1 MLKRRQSW
9 KMTLSVILL
18 LFFLGSVTSAE
29 PLNEAA
35 KQGNLKEVKR
45 LISKGANIEAKDASS
60 ATPLY
65 NAVDKGNK
73 DVVEFLILKGA
84 DLNANCTDGFT
95 PLHLATVLFGG
106 DKEMVKLLLSHGA
119 NVNAIDRN
127 NDTPLHLAAFDNLV
141 EIAEILI
148 ANGAD

>member
-1 MLKRRQSW
+1 MRTEFENNRSGHLF
-9 KMTLSVILL
+9 VI
-18 LFFLGSVTSAE
+18 FFGAVTNAD

-73 DVVEFLILKGA
+73 DVVEFLISKGA
-84 DLNANCTDGFT
+84 NINANCTDGFT
-95 PLHLATVLFGG
+95 PLHRATVLFGG
-106 DKEMVKLLLSHGA
+106 DKEMVKFLLSHGA
-119 NVNAIDRN
+119 NVNA
-127 NDTPLHLAAFDNLV
+127 A
-141 EIAEILI
+141 
-148 ANGAD
+148 